1 MFPNVRLTVVAILAA
16 IAGIGCG
23 LGLFATFRVNHE
35 PLARL
40 AEGSPPLQ
48 LAFHN
53 RALDSDARAPLEARL
68 PVNGAPK
75 VISVPVIIATPSSAP
90 SPATSPAAEQA
101 SADLAIAGDSSVQQ
115 ESAGAAVEDKSNT
128 ASIAI
133 AVPAEQSSVPPEAPD
148 LSETVA
154 AVADQQ
160 PAASPASAPA
170 ARQTAA
176 INAAAEDQ
184 QPAAKPTKS
193 GDSKA
198 AEPAAR
204 ATRTPPT
211 RRAAKTVRARRTVAT
226 VAARPTYQ
234 YPQATYSQPTY
245 SQPTYSWADGTA
257 QAAQPVKRVQIKRR
271 HTAKKTIP
279 AAQSNPAAVTAGL
292 SGTQ

>member
-48 LAFHN
+48 LAFDN

-75 VISVPVIIATPSSAP
+75 VISVPVIIATPSSAT

-160 PAASPASAPA
+160 PAASPGSTPA
-170 ARQTAA
+170 AQQTAA
-176 INAAAEDQ
+176 INAGAEDQ

-198 AEPAAR
+198 AKPAAR

>member
-48 LAFHN
+48 LAFDN

-128 ASIAI
+128 ASIGI

>member
-48 LAFHN
+48 LAFDN

-257 QAAQPVKRVQIKRR
+257 QAAQPVKRVQIKWR